1 MIPELGN
8 FALIIALCLACIQS
22 FFPLV
27 GAHRGYTPWMNMAR
41 PAAIGQFVFIVF
53 SFFALMYSFVVNDFS
68 VAYVAANS
76 NTDLPLFYRV
86 VAVWGA
92 HEGSLLLWIAILG
105 LWTAAVAIFS
115 KKLPLEFVARVL
127 GVMGLVSIGF
137 LLFSLMTS
145 DPFQRLLPNIP
156 LNGNDLNAL
165 LQDPGLAFH
174 PPTLYMGYVGFS
186 VAFAFAIAALLSGKL
201 DATWARWTR
210 PWTLVAWC
218 FLTLGITAGSWWS
231 YRELGWGGWWGW
243 DPVENASFL
252 PWLVGTAL
260 LHSLAVSEKRDTFKS
275 WTVLL
280 AITAFSLSLLG
291 TFLVRSGVLSSIHA
305 FAIDPARGEFMLR
318 FLFIV
323 VGGSLL
329 LYALRA
335 PTVKSGGEFY
345 LLSCESFLLLNNVL
359 LLVAMTTILLGTIYP
374 LILDALHFGKI
385 SVGPPYFDTLFIPLT
400 MLLLFC
406 MGIGPLCQWQ
416 QMSGKSLLKR
426 LRYSLAVSI
435 LFGGILPWAI
445 APSLSWNTSLSLI
458 LSVWVIM
465 AMVQFYLQQRKPLS
479 RARFGMI
486 AAHVGVAITVIGI
499 ALNSAYSLERN
510 VRMSPGDSAK
520 LGAYTF
526 QFLGVNNLVGPNYTG
541 ATGDFLITRDGLPVT
556 VLHAQNRIYTVQQ
569 VAMTEAAIHIGIIS
583 DLYIAMAEP
592 LPGNAWAV
600 RLYVK
605 PFVRWI
611 WAGGIL
617 MLLGGL
623 LAASDKRYF
632 KK

>member
-8 FALIIALCLACIQS
+8 FALILALCLACIQS

-27 GAHRGYTPWMNMAR
+27 GAHRGNVAWMNMAR
-41 PAAIGQFVFIVF
+41 PAAIGQFAFIVL

-105 LWTAAVAIFS
+105 LWTASVAIFS

-156 LNGNDLNAL
+156 INGNDLNAL

-243 DPVENASFL
+243 DPVENASFM

-305 FAIDPARGEFMLR
+305 FAIDPARGEFMLK
-318 FLFIV
+318 FLLIV

-359 LLVAMTTILLGTIYP
+359 LLVAMATILLGTIYP
-374 LILDALHFGKI
+374 LVLDALHFGKI

-416 QMSGKSLLKR
+416 QMSGKILLKR
-426 LRYSLAVSI
+426 LRYSFVVSI
-435 LFGGILPWAI
+435 LFGGILPWAV
-445 APSLSWNTSLSLI
+445 APHLSWNTSLALI
-458 LSVWVIM
+458 LSTWVIM

-499 ALNSAYSLERN
+499 ALNSAYSLERS
-510 VRMSPGDSAK
+510 VRMAPGDSAK

-526 QFLGVNNLVGPNYTG
+526 QFIGVNNLVGPNYTG
-541 ATGDFLITRDGLPVT
+541 ATGDFLITRGGLPVT

-611 WAGGIL
+611 WAGGLL